1 LSNKTHRERIDGEK
15 LTRWYNAQARF
26 YSARR
31 DAFDGRHV
39 RCVAGSLDRTQPLRI
54 LDAGCGTGLFTIGL
68 AASASR
74 WRVEGVDAANGMLEI
89 GRRHAERK
97 ALTNASFCEGDV
109 ERLGF
114 GDATFD
120 AVVAAGLLPNLN
132 SPHAALTECHR
143 VLKPGGRLF
152 VVEIDRDSLSALAR
166 LNFSL
171 MVWGYRVISTVMP
184 RFKFAR
190 GWNLEQSTLSVSEIE
205 TALQAAAFRPGA
217 VHREIGHLIVEAF
230 KSEESNE

>member
-1 LSNKTHRERIDGEK
+1 MSSKSHRQRIDAEK
-15 LTRWYNAQARF
+15 LTRWYNAQAAF

-31 DAFDGRHV
+31 DDFDGRHV
-39 RCVAGSLDRTQPLRI
+39 RCVSGSLDPSQPLRI

-68 AASASR
+68 AASASQ
-74 WRVEGVDAANGMLEI
+74 WQVQGVDVASGMLEV

-97 ALTNASFCEGDV
+97 GLTNASFCEGDV
-109 ERLGF
+109 ERLTFQG
-114 GDATFD
+114 ATFD

-132 SPHAALTECHR
+132 SPRAALAEFHR
-143 VLKPGGRLF
+143 VLKPAGRLF
-152 VVEIDRDSLSALAR
+152 VVEIDRDGLSFLAR

-190 GWNLEQSTLSVSEIE
+190 GWNLERSTIDLSEIE
-205 TALQAAAFRPGA
+205 TALRAAAFLPRA
-217 VHREIGHLIVEAF
+217 VHRETGHLIVEASR
-230 KSEESNE
+230 SE